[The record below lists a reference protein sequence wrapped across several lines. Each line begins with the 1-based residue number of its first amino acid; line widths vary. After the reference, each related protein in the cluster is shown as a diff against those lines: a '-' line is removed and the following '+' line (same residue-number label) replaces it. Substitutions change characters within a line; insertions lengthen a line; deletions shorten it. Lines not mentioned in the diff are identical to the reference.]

1 MILAVLAVTVLA
13 GAVFGATA
21 PRLSRRLPPAL
32 ATWLMSAG
40 GMLAAAA
47 SSTALALVAFRV
59 VAQTQS
65 LTSRGHWSDAV
76 LNQHEPVSAPV
87 AVAAVT
93 VLTVALGSGVYA
105 VLNGARSTL
114 AAYQLAA
121 EVGGG
126 ELHVLDSGRASALAV
141 PGRHGRIVVT
151 SGLLRRL
158 DAGERRA
165 LLAHER
171 AHLRHRH
178 HLHQSVTNIAAALNP
193 LLWQLRAAVRLSCER
208 WADEDAAAVSPRG
221 TVAQALLRAAGAS
234 AITPAAVL
242 AAAVD
247 DVADRIAAL
256 DEPAP
261 RLQVGRAAVLVCV
274 LVAAVAAVGYG
285 MHRTEDVF
293 ELAQAAWR
301 AGRR

>member
-1 MILAVLAVTVLA
+1 MTVLVLAVTVVA

-21 PRLSRRLPPAL
+21 PRLSRRLPPAA

-47 SSTALALVAFRV
+47 SSTALALVGFRV
-59 VAQTQS
+59 VAQTRP

-76 LNQHEPVSAPV
+76 LNQDDPVSTPIS
-87 AVAAVT
+87 VAALT
-93 VLTVALGSGVYA
+93 VLAVALGAGLHA
-105 VLNGARSTL
+105 VLTGVRSTL

-126 ELHVLDSGRASALAV
+126 ELHVLDTAQASALAV

-158 DAGERRA
+158 DAPQRRA

-178 HLHQSVTNIAAALNP
+178 HLHQTATMIAVALNP
-193 LLWQLRAAVRLSCER
+193 LLRPLRAAVRLSCER

-221 TVAQALLRAAGAS
+221 TVAQALLRAAGAG
-234 AITPAAVL
+234 AAAPAPVL

-256 DEPAP
+256 ELPAP
-261 RLQVGRAAVLVCV
+261 RMQVGRAAVLVCV
-274 LVAAVAAVGYG
+274 VVAAVAAVGYG